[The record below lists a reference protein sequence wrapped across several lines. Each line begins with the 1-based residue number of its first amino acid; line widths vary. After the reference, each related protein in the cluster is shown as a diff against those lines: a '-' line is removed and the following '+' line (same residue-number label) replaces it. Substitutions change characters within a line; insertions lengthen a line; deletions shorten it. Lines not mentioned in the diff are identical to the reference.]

1 MVMLNTKPLKGT
13 VQVSSVI
20 PAYQSLFNGKDHSN
34 DPAWLRDVRVAGL
47 ASFANEGFPSIRNER
62 WKYTNLSPLNAG
74 EFVGIE
80 PANDAFKIGAKSAW
94 AQARMV
100 FVNGAYR
107 EDLSDIA
114 ELKGQVK
121 VVRLHHSLSTMK
133 DDFGQL
139 LDQDLPLVGLN
150 SALMQDG
157 YRVVVADK
165 AKIEGVLEVVFA
177 NSGHKNAVFPRNS
190 LKLGKG
196 SELTLVEHFIGQG
209 SYFTNSVGEIDI
221 LEGAKLH
228 HYRLQDDDISA
239 INLSHSFVRVGAE
252 ALYDNFALSTGAKLA
267 RNEIS
272 CHIDGEGAHLN
283 LLGAY
288 LVSDAADGKGQT
300 CDTTTFIDHAVANTT
315 SREVYKG
322 VLDGRGYGVFQGKI
336 LVREDAQKIEG
347 NQLSRAL
354 MLSDK
359 AEINTKPE
367 LEIYADDVI
376 CSHGATVGDLDE
388 EGLFYL
394 RSRGIPKARAR
405 ALLVKS
411 FVGEVLDEIE
421 NEAIREAFTEH
432 TANWLSA
439 NAEG

>member
-1 MVMLNTKPLKGT
+1 MLNTKRRKET
-13 VQVSSVI
+13 DHVSSVI
-20 PAYQSLFNGKDHSN
+20 PAYQSLYSSKDHSN
-34 DPAWLRDVRVAGL
+34 DPAWLRDVRAAGL
-47 ASFANEGFPSIRNER
+47 AAFTNEGFPSLRNER
-62 WKYTNLSPLNAG
+62 WKYTNLTPLDTG
-74 EFVGIE
+74 EFTAVE
-80 PANDAFKIGAKSAW
+80 PANDAFKIGPKSAW

-100 FVNGAYR
+100 FVNGVYR
-107 EDLSDIA
+107 EDLSDIN

-121 VVRLHHSLSTMK
+121 VVRMHHSLSTMK
-133 DDFGQL
+133 DDFGL
-139 LDQDLPLVGLN
+139 LIDEALPTVGLN

-165 AKIEGVLEVVFA
+165 AKIDGVLEVVFA

-190 LKLGKG
+190 MKLGKD
-196 SELTLVEHFIGQG
+196 SVLTLVERHIGQG
-209 SYFTNSVGEIDI
+209 SYFTNSVGEVNVQD
-221 LEGAKLH
+221 GAKLH

-239 INLSHSFVRVGAE
+239 ISLSHSFVRVGAN

-272 CHIDGEGAHLN
+272 CVLEGEGGHLN

-288 LVSDAADGKGQT
+288 LISDAADGKGQI

-315 SREVYKG
+315 SKEVYKG
-322 VLDGRGYGVFQGKI
+322 VLDGRGHGVFQGKI
-336 LVREDAQKIEG
+336 LVREDAQKIVG

-376 CSHGATVGDLDE
+376 CSHGATVGDLDDE
-388 EGLFYL
+388 SLFYL
-394 RSRGIPKARAR
+394 RSRGIPKSKAR

-411 FVGEVLDEIE
+411 FIGEVLEEIDH
-421 NEAIREAFTEH
+421 EAVREAFTEH
-432 TANWLSA
+432 ASNWLIA

>member
-1 MVMLNTKPLKGT
+1 M
-13 VQVSSVI
+13 
-20 PAYQSLFNGKDHSN
+20 
-34 DPAWLRDVRVAGL
+34 
-47 ASFANEGFPSIRNER
+47 
-62 WKYTNLSPLNAG
+62 
-74 EFVGIE
+74 
-80 PANDAFKIGAKSAW
+80 
-94 AQARMV
+94 
-100 FVNGAYR
+100 
-107 EDLSDIA
+107 
-114 ELKGQVK
+114 
-121 VVRLHHSLSTMK
+121 
-133 DDFGQL
+133 
-139 LDQDLPLVGLN
+139 
-150 SALMQDG
+150 
-157 YRVVVADK
+157 
-165 AKIEGVLEVVFA
+165 
-177 NSGHKNAVFPRNS
+177 
-190 LKLGKG
+190 
-196 SELTLVEHFIGQG
+196 
-209 SYFTNSVGEIDI
+209 
-221 LEGAKLH
+221 
-228 HYRLQDDDISA
+228 
-239 INLSHSFVRVGAE
+239 
-252 ALYDNFALSTGAKLA
+252 
-267 RNEIS
+267 
-272 CHIDGEGAHLN
+272 
-283 LLGAY
+283 LGAY

>member
-1 MVMLNTKPLKGT
+1 M
-13 VQVSSVI
+13 SSVI
-20 PAYQSLFNGKDHSN
+20 PLYQSLFDLRDQSK
-34 DPAWLRDVRVAGL
+34 DPAWLQDLRATGL
-47 ASFANEGFPSIRNER
+47 AAFVKDGFPSIRNER
-62 WKYTNLSPLNAG
+62 WKYTNLAPLNSGDFNA
-74 EFVGIE
+74 VE
-80 PANDAFKIGAKSAW
+80 PANDAFKIGPKSSW

-100 FVNGAYR
+100 FVNGEYR
-107 EDLSDIA
+107 EDLSDVA

-121 VVRLHHSLSTMK
+121 VVRMHHSLSTMK
-133 DDFGQL
+133 EDFGQL
-139 LDQDLPLVGLN
+139 VDNSLPTVGLN

-165 AKIEGVLEVVFA
+165 SKIEGLLEVVFA
-177 NSGHKNAVFPRNS
+177 SSGHKTAVFPRNS

-196 SELTLVEHFIGQG
+196 SELTLVERHFGQG
-209 SYFTNSVGEIDI
+209 SYFNNSVGEIDVQ
-221 LEGAKLH
+221 EGAKLH

-239 INLSHSFVRVGAE
+239 INLSHSFVRVGKE
-252 ALYDNFALSTGAKLA
+252 ALYDNFSLSTGAKLA

-272 CHIDGEGAHLN
+272 CLIEGEGAHLD

-315 SREVYKG
+315 SREIYKG
-322 VLDGRGYGVFQGKI
+322 VLDGRGHGVFQGKI

-394 RSRGIPKARAR
+394 RSRGIPKPKAR

-411 FVGEVLDEIE
+411 FVGEVLDEIQ
-421 NEAIREAFTEH
+421 NEAVREAFTEH
-432 TANWLSA
+432 ASDWLIA

>member
-1 MVMLNTKPLKGT
+1 MLNTKRRKET
-13 VQVSSVI
+13 DQVSSVI
-20 PAYQSLFNGKDHSN
+20 PVYQSLYSNKDHSS
-34 DPAWLRDVRVAGL
+34 DPNWLRETRDAGMS
-47 ASFANEGFPSIRNER
+47 AFAGQGFPSVRNEK
-62 WKYTNLSPLNAG
+62 WKYTNLASLSAG
-74 EFVGIE
+74 DFIAVE
-80 PANDAFKIGAKSAW
+80 PENDAFKIGPKSAW
-94 AQARMV
+94 AEARMV
-100 FVNGAYR
+100 FVNGVYR
-107 EDLSDIA
+107 EELSDINA
-114 ELKGQVK
+114 LKGQVK

-133 DDFGQL
+133 DYFGFL
-139 LDQDLPLVGLN
+139 VDTALPTVGLN

-165 AKIEGVLEVVFA
+165 AKIDGILELVFA

-196 SELTLVEHFIGQG
+196 SELTLVERHVGQG
-209 SYFTNSVGEIDI
+209 SYFTNSVGEVDVQD
-221 LEGAKLH
+221 GAKFH

-239 INLSHSFVRVGAE
+239 ISLSHSFVRVGAD

-272 CHIDGEGAHLN
+272 CVIEGEGGHLN

-288 LVSDAADGKGQT
+288 LISDAADGKGQT

-315 SREVYKG
+315 SKEIYKG
-322 VLDGRGYGVFQGKI
+322 VLDGRGHGVFQGKI

-394 RSRGIPKARAR
+394 RSRGIPKTKAR

-411 FVGEVLDEIE
+411 FVGEVLEEIH

-432 TANWLSA
+432 ASNWLVA